1 MTLRIIALLI
11 ALAASVAGCTST
23 APIYV
28 EPSTQISVRQDAT
41 VLTLESLHA
50 SEQQRLLAFLWKTSR
65 GRSDAL
71 HLLIRG
77 SSRLSAEAAH
87 QAKQLGIDA
96 ANIHLFDQHDRGPV
110 RIEAVVYHARAPIC
124 RSLSSP
130 LLNDES
136 FDQPIGCSTSHNL
149 AVMINDP
156 RDLLDN
162 RAVKLSGGDR
172 AAIPVATYR
181 TFSAGKG
188 GL

>member
-28 EPSTQISVRQDAT
+28 EPSTQISVRQEAT

-50 SEQQRLLAFLWKTSR
+50 SEQQRLLAFLWKASG

-87 QAKQLGIDA
+87 QARQLGIDA
-96 ANIHLFDQHDRGPV
+96 SNIHLLGQHDRGPV
-110 RIEAVVYHARAPIC
+110 RIEAVVYHARPPIC
-124 RSLSSP
+124 RSSP